1 MPRQPGAHDEQFS
14 APCSRS
20 NASVALACFACI
32 QYGFPALSLYDAV
45 EARAGTPTGTM
56 STLEFFPKRTF
67 SMRRYTL
74 TRDGVEIGQIDCGG
88 ARQPA
93 TLTISGT
100 TYNPVSEGG
109 QRTKLHL
116 DGGGARIAEAKSA
129 GTLFRR
135 FIVRI
140 GAKTYTLKVASW
152 LGRIFVLTEN
162 DVEIGRIARTGFL
175 TARSRAE
182 LPDDLPLP
190 LQAFLIWLVLTT
202 WRRQAMVTGVVAGGA
217 AAGS

>member
-1 MPRQPGAHDEQFS
+1 M
-14 APCSRS
+14 C
-20 NASVALACFACI
+20 
-32 QYGFPALSLYDAV
+32 
-45 EARAGTPTGTM
+45 
-56 STLEFFPKRTF
+56 TLEFFPKRTF
-67 SMRRYTL
+67 SMRYYTL

-88 ARQPA
+88 ARQPV
-93 TLTISGT
+93 TLTIGGE
-100 TYNPVSEGG
+100 TYNPVSEGVL
-109 QRTKLHL
+109 RPKFHL
-116 DGGGARIAEAKSA
+116 DGGGARIAEVESA

-162 DVEIGRIARTGFL
+162 DVEVGRIARTGFF
-175 TARSRAE
+175 TARSRAK

-202 WRRQAMVTGVVAGGA
+202 WRRQAVTTAIMAGGA
-217 AAGS
+217 AGS